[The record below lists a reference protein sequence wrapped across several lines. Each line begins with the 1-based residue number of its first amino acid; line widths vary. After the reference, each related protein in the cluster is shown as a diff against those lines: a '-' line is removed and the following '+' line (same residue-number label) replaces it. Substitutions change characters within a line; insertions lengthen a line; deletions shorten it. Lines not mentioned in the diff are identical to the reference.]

1 MKHSDG
7 FYHDRITLVLAPLSA
22 LACAITFSALGLA
35 WPLAAVLALAGGLA
49 ALFVNPDLDQVGV
62 SSAEMN
68 VTRVPL
74 VGWLLGALW
83 IGFWFPY
90 AGLVQSVRA
99 FGRRGHRSP
108 LSHWPL
114 IGTAGRLA
122 YIAAAYL
129 LADGVLMI
137 TLSPVRL
144 PPLAAYPLEALA
156 AVAALALADVGHW
169 VRDVLTTKGR

>member
-1 MKHSDG
+1 MKRSDG
-7 FYHDRITLVLAPLSA
+7 YYHDRITLALAPLSA
-22 LACAITFSALGLA
+22 LACAVAFAKLGLS
-35 WPLAAVLALAGGLA
+35 WPLAAGLGLAGGLA
-49 ALFVNPDLDQVGV
+49 GLVIGPDLDQEGLSHADTFWRRFGCVGSV
-62 SSAEMN
+62 
-68 VTRVPL
+68 L
-74 VGWLLGALW
+74 VGAWVA
-83 IGFWFPY
+83 FWGPY
-90 AGLVQSVRA
+90 SWAIP
-99 FGRRGHRSP
+99 HRSA

-156 AVAALALADVGHW
+156 AVAALAVADTGHW
-169 VRDVLTTKGR
+169 VRDVLTKGR

>member
-1 MKHSDG
+1 MTHSDG

-22 LACAITFSALGLA
+22 LACAVAFAALGLA
-35 WPLAAVLALAGGLA
+35 WPLAAGLGLAGGLA
-49 ALFVNPDLDQVGV
+49 ALFINPDLDQVGV

-68 VTRVPL
+68 VTRIPL

-114 IGTAGRLA
+114 VGTIGRLA
-122 YIAAAYL
+122 YILAAY
-129 LADGVLMI
+129 
-137 TLSPVRL
+137 TLVQLVAGLVFFVRL
-144 PPLAAYPLEALA
+144 PGLEALPIE
-156 AVAALALADVGHW
+156 VAAFPLALAVADTGHW
-169 VRDVLTTKGR
+169 ARDVLTKGR